1 MKKLKYTQNINP
13 TLKALWVWDLCNTAY
28 ETPTQPDLWRR
39 FPGANFIQVFKDDP
53 DYMFCIRYVHDGQ
66 GYLFFVW
73 AGTRNPKMFFGS
85 EGNFNIFPLI
95 DGMFPEGLYN
105 TWMDHVD
112 FVNEMLGKF
121 PEDIPIGTGHSRGS
135 QLAGMFVYSILKV
148 NRGRESVL
156 SCLCEPQNDVVSSK
170 IVFEDIKNM
179 MTKFK
184 KITSTELRAKI
195 NRCDYVGFATPSI
208 GTEKFYYD
216 FEYLRYHYT
225 DTCLRVNTVGDI
237 FASNRVDDLFGGKQ
251 VGEEFLLPGSV
262 LSRWRIFSRIFR
274 HTSKTYNKTV
284 KKMLKKLGYKPVY

>member
-13 TLKALWVWDLCNTAY
+13 ILKALWIWDLCNTAY
-28 ETPTQPDLWRR
+28 ETPTQPELWRR
-39 FPGANFIQVFKDDP
+39 YPGANFITIFKDDP

-135 QLAGMFVYSILKV
+135 QLAGICAYVILGNQRVKCK
-148 NRGRESVL
+148 L
-156 SCLCEPQNDVVSSK
+156 
-170 IVFEDIKNM
+170 KN
-179 MTKFK
+179 
-184 KITSTELRAKI
+184 S
-195 NRCDYVGFATPSI
+195 CDYIGFATPPI
-208 GTEKFYYD
+208 GAEKFYYL
-216 FEYLRYHYT
+216 FEHLRYKFT

-251 VGEEFLLPGSV
+251 IGEEFLLPGSV
-262 LSRWRIFSRIFR
+262 LSRWRIFSRVFR
-274 HTSKTYNKTV
+274 HTSKTYDKAV
-284 KKMLKKLGYKPVY
+284 KKMLNKLGYKPVY